1 MCFSPLIG
9 IGGWR
14 RRIGTR
20 EAGRVLLAE
29 RNASTARNKDDENDS
44 GAISASCFVVA
55 SSAYD
60 VKWTLEE

>member
-9 IGGWR
+9 IGG
-14 RRIGTR
+14 
-20 EAGRVLLAE
+20 GRKQGRDE
-29 RNASTARNKDDENDS
+29 GGRYDSFGRNFSTARNKDDENDS

-60 VKWTLEE
+60 VKWTLE